1 MFSNVTHRGSKII
14 RSVSDG
20 ASAIQK
26 AEFYINWHL
35 DQLPPEKRPALEG
48 FYFTR
53 LGLVRMEFSLRLG
66 DFDYVQQ
73 RAGQVIF
80 AFSRLPSRFKQLV
93 LSYCKCFVKNHKVSM
108 DYMALL
114 TNPGVTPIIKQL
126 PPSNSSPQGN
136 QAACQETSDEAVD
149 EWLDLLD
156 SAQNSPHSDTG
167 IIVSSPNVDS
177 FVDEDMFFDF
187 VDTSNKA

>member
-1 MFSNVTHRGSKII
+1 
-14 RSVSDG
+14 
-20 ASAIQK
+20 
-26 AEFYINWHL
+26 
-35 DQLPPEKRPALEG
+35 
-48 FYFTR
+48 
-53 LGLVRMEFSLRLG
+53 
-66 DFDYVQQ
+66 
-73 RAGQVIF
+73 
-80 AFSRLPSRFKQLV
+80 
-93 LSYCKCFVKNHKVSM
+93 M

-156 SAQNSPHSDTG
+156 SAENSPHSDTG